1 MFMFMFLFMAIWVLG
16 VMPWAFLYIRED
28 MDSVHNKA
36 LSTTNLIIS
45 MVGAIF
51 SLGIGAL
58 TTQSLSRVL
67 LWPLQM
73 VAC

>member
-1 MFMFMFLFMAIWVLG
+1 MKLNFLKINYIIIMFMFLFMAIWALD

-45 MVGAIF
+45 MVVQFLA
-51 SLGIGAL
+51 
-58 TTQSLSRVL
+58 
-67 LWPLQM
+67 
-73 VAC
+73 

>member
-1 MFMFMFLFMAIWVLG
+1 MFMFMFLFLFMAIWVLG

-28 MDSVHNKA
+28 MDSVDNKT

-51 SLGIGAL
+51 GVGIGAL
-58 TTQSLSRVL
+58 TT
-67 LWPLQM
+67 
-73 VAC
+73 

>member
-1 MFMFMFLFMAIWVLG
+1 MKLNFLKINYIMIMFMFMFLFMAIWALD

-45 MVGAIF
+45 MVVQFLA
-51 SLGIGAL
+51 
-58 TTQSLSRVL
+58 
-67 LWPLQM
+67 
-73 VAC
+73 